1 MQNHICQLILSPRA
15 IARRSAR
22 AATVAEALKRLVGYD
37 NERGKGDHRYIG
49 DRRERYVF
57 KTVELLIA
65 DFLANVRG
73 LRGER
78 RYYFNRL
85 DCPHRRMS
93 LADEISTCEFRIRLF
108 SQARHMR

>member
-1 MQNHICQLILSPRA
+1 MLSPRA

-37 NERGKGDHRYIG
+37 NERGKGDHRHIG
-49 DRRERYVF
+49 DRQERYVF

-73 LRGER
+73 LRGACFPWRATCVDFLQRHSTRKKITGCAAR
-78 RYYFNRL
+78 RTHPL
-85 DCPHRRMS
+85 D
-93 LADEISTCEFRIRLF
+93 
-108 SQARHMR
+108 